1 MHRSVLLEYILQTFF
16 CCKNWGAVVNKS
28 TNQVSKWEQK
38 LWSTFM
44 DMCMDLTYRKQKLS
58 YQRLP
63 DSGPGVRS
71 RGVMGQS
78 ELAQISVIYR
88 AKKPFEYCVL
98 F

>member
-1 MHRSVLLEYILQTFF
+1 
-16 CCKNWGAVVNKS
+16 
-28 TNQVSKWEQK
+28 
-38 LWSTFM
+38 M
-44 DMCMDLTYRKQKLS
+44 DTCMDLTYRKRKLS